1 MNPLSLSW
9 HLLTIIGKLPEELIV
24 KILFQYSGL
33 RHPMVNM
40 LLKSTKNEEYENLQK
55 LPFSK
60 SIYKFFLNKE
70 KYEKLFDLDIMC
82 FTNNKQCLYYKE
94 HDLDLNYNDPG
105 YFIPRQFGCLYY
117 SILNENNEVINN
129 QEIDWS
135 SHLKRNKDKL
145 EYKLKFLENNISKLL
160 SYSLN
165 KSTEKKLLEL
175 LTIKNVG
182 MTYKIEF
189 IKNYFQNELNIIL

>member
-9 HLLTIIGKLPEELIV
+9 HLLSINGNLPEELIV

-33 RHPMVNM
+33 RHPVVNM

-60 SIYKFFLNKE
+60 SIYKFYLNRE
-70 KYEKLFDLDIMC
+70 KHRQLFGIEIMC
-82 FTNNKQCLYYKE
+82 FYNNKQCLYYKE
-94 HDLDLNYNDPG
+94 NDLYLNYNDPG

-117 SILNENNEVINN
+117 SILNQDNKVINN

-135 SHLKRNKDKL
+135 NHLKKNKDK
-145 EYKLKFLENNISKLL
+145 F
-160 SYSLN
+160 
-165 KSTEKKLLEL
+165 
-175 LTIKNVG
+175 
-182 MTYKIEF
+182 
-189 IKNYFQNELNIIL
+189 